1 MGLQFLK
8 ISNLFLQMNSS
19 LDDLVKSVSRTT
31 DLYDRKGDVSD
42 QNSHMTLDRPTSPV
56 FLSQLTQEEYNKT
69 EDKFTQELTSYT
81 KRLFFEV
88 NRFLELYSVI

>member
-1 MGLQFLK
+1 
-8 ISNLFLQMNSS
+8 MNNS

-31 DLYDRKGDVSD
+31 DLYDSKGDVSD
-42 QNSHMTLDRPTSPV
+42 QNSHVTLDRPTSPV
-56 FLSQLTQEEYNKT
+56 FLSQVTQEEYNKT

-88 NRFLELYSVI
+88 NSFWRCN